1 MYICFLQKVSPS
13 GDKRH
18 LKSGKAFV
26 FHSQGSNSPKFSFGL
41 NGLIVVWNKKKKQ
54 EKNSAQAQLLNRSG
68 VQALT
73 KGN

>member
-41 NGLIVVWNKKKKQ
+41 KGLIVVWNKKKETRKKLSSGSTGKQ
-54 EKNSAQAQLLNRSG
+54 IWGSSFEKG
-68 VQALT
+68 
-73 KGN
+73 